1 MIKTDYRP
9 LYLQVIDKLRQ
20 DIEKYEEGRQLPSEF
35 ELAKLLGVSRAT
47 LREALRL
54 LEDEG
59 LLVRR
64 HGVGTFVNA
73 KPMLSAGIEELSSV
87 TDMIKKANMEP
98 GTIFLS
104 DSVQEAT
111 EQDQELFKQRDLDQ
125 VFQVERLRTA
135 DDVPVVY
142 CLDRVPYHLLS
153 NRSVHET
160 KSLFQFLS
168 EIGKTITYAV
178 TYIEPIGYHE
188 TVSELLESD
197 AGSALLLLNQTHYD
211 QHDQPILYS
220 QNYFRADKFKFHVL
234 RKRFMS

>member
-9 LYLQVIDKLRQ
+9 LYLQVIDKLRK
-20 DIEKYEEGRQLPSEF
+20 DIAQYEEGRQLPSEF
-35 ELAKLLGVSRAT
+35 ELAKQMGVSRAT

-73 KPMLSAGIEELSSV
+73 RPLLTSGIEELSSV
-87 TDMIKKANMEP
+87 TDMIRQAGMEP

-104 DSVQEAT
+104 DSVLEAT
-111 EQDQELFKQRDLDQ
+111 AEDQVQFKESDLEQ

-135 DDVPVVY
+135 DGMPVVY
-142 CLDRVPYHLLS
+142 CLDRVPNHLLA

-160 KSLFQFLS
+160 RSLFQFLS
-168 EIGKTITYAV
+168 DIGKTITYAV

-197 AGSALLLLNQTHYD
+197 AGASLLLLNQTHYD
-211 QHDQPILYS
+211 QYDQPILYS

-234 RKRFMS
+234 RRRNMS

>member
-20 DIEKYEEGRQLPSEF
+20 DIEKYEEGKQLPSEF
-35 ELAKLLGVSRAT
+35 ELAKQLGVSRAT

-73 KPMLSAGIEELSSV
+73 KPMLTAGIEELSSV
-87 TDMIKKANMEP
+87 TDMIRKANMEP

-104 DSVQEAT
+104 DSILEAT
-111 EQDQELFKQRDLDQ
+111 EEDQELFKQRDLEK
-125 VFQVERLRTA
+125 VFQIERLRTA

-168 EIGKTITYAV
+168 EIGKIITYAV

-234 RKRFMS
+234 RKRFMT